1 MHKRP
6 SALCHPSWRTRC
18 VRLVVLALLWGWL
31 AGPLVQALSPSES
44 GWVQICTSLGT
55 KFVQLDQDGSTSA
68 SQDSPSAPSASPSTD
83 CPYCR
88 LHASLGLAPADVQIP
103 VLPSAVHAP
112 PLPPATRTV
121 PPDPFWPPALPRA
134 PPSTTSA

>member
-6 SALCHPSWRTRC
+6 SAPHHPAWRTRC

-31 AGPLVQALSPSES
+31 AAPLVQALSPPGS
-44 GWVQICTSLGT
+44 GWVQVCTSLGT
-55 KFVQLDQDGSTSA
+55 KFVQLDQDGSASA
-68 SQDSPSAPSASPSTD
+68 PQDSQPAPSASPSTD

-88 LHASLGLAPADVQIP
+88 AHANLALAPAGVRIP
-103 VLPSAVHAP
+103 ELPSPVHSP
-112 PLPPATRTV
+112 PLPPAPRATS
-121 PPDPFWPPALPRA
+121 PEAPWPPALPRA